1 MTIFIWT
8 PLEIAANIMTAVCIF
23 LAGRNNIHTWWTGI
37 VACVLFGVLFFNV
50 QLYADS
56 MLQVFFL
63 VTGVIGWMNWKS
75 DKDKNSKPIIKTTD
89 KLIPYFGLAI
99 GVTSIY
105 GLILHTYTDAY
116 APWIDSTV
124 LTFSVVAQ
132 FLLMRRNIYTWPVW
146 LFVNTLS
153 VPLFW
158 TRELYLTSILYG
170 FFWVNAIV
178 AYFQW
183 NKIQHQETVV

>member
-116 APWIDSTV
+116 APWIDSTF
-124 LTFSVVAQ
+124 LTFSVVAH